1 MRIGDLRFFPWWGK
15 RNASVQQIGEFA
27 NRQSKG
33 VADLIACGG
42 CIHLVAGVRA
52 TIRAGF

>member
-52 TIRAGF
+52 TIRSGF